1 MPINTSKLADA
12 ALATAVGFKHLKNQA
27 ESKLMQAQGNVSS
40 TINQEQTATML
51 NAQAEQELKEFDT
64 KNPSLVEDTLR
75 GLGDTKK
82 AEQSWL
88 ASEQQLEDSQ
98 KALKEAEAN
107 LHPRDPMTGKFVKRD
122 DYVKPFREMVASDD
136 TNAQKKFDE
145 YDAIRKSTKE
155 LQTKLSAESQLQ
167 TNVNARKKQLELAQE
182 NTQKANE
189 NLAKVQK
196 ETNWLLGGKK

>member
-1 MPINTSKLADA
+1 
-12 ALATAVGFKHLKNQA
+12 
-27 ESKLMQAQGNVSS
+27 
-40 TINQEQTATML
+40 
-51 NAQAEQELKEFDT
+51 
-64 KNPSLVEDTLR
+64 
-75 GLGDTKK
+75 
-82 AEQSWL
+82 
-88 ASEQQLEDSQ
+88 
-98 KALKEAEAN
+98 
-107 LHPRDPMTGKFVKRD
+107 MTGKFVKRD